1 MVITL
6 KNNKNVDL
14 KWSFLVLEYLEEYST
29 DEGSGIVQVRKDIKR
44 NKNQLKITN
53 HLTYAIIRANIDE
66 PLTYRE
72 TLSLVNMKDYNKIV
86 KFIEDNLY
94 ELDEFKKKD
103 RNYTQVQ
110 KKKKKK

>member
-6 KNNKNVDL
+6 KNNKKLDL

-29 DEGSGIVQVRKDIKR
+29 DEGSGIVQIRKDISRK
-44 NKNQLKITN
+44 KNQLKIYN
-53 HLTYAIIRANIDE
+53 FFTYAIIRANIDE

-72 TLSLVNMKDYNKIV
+72 AVSLVEFKDYQKIV
-86 KFIEDNLY
+86 KFIENNLH
-94 ELDEFKKKD
+94 ELEEFKKKD

>member
-6 KNNKNVDL
+6 KNNKKLDL

-29 DEGSGIVQVRKDIKR
+29 DEGSGIVQIRKDISKK
-44 NKNQLKITN
+44 KNQLKIYN
-53 HLTYAIIRANIDE
+53 FFTYAIIRANIDE
-66 PLTYRE
+66 PLTYIE
-72 TLSLVNMKDYNKIV
+72 AVSLVEFKDYKKIV
-86 KFIEDNLY
+86 NFIENNLH
-94 ELDEFKKKD
+94 ELEEFKKKD

>member
-6 KNNKNVDL
+6 KNNKKLDL

-29 DEGSGIVQVRKDIKR
+29 DEGSGIVQIRKDISKK
-44 NKNQLKITN
+44 KNQLKIYN
-53 HLTYAIIRANIDE
+53 FFTYAIIRANIDE

-72 TLSLVNMKDYNKIV
+72 AVNLVEFKDYQKIV
-86 KFIEDNLY
+86 KFIENNLH
-94 ELDEFKKKD
+94 ELEEFKKKD
-103 RNYTQVQ
+103 RNYTQAP

>member
-6 KNNKNVDL
+6 KNNKKLDL

-29 DEGSGIVQVRKDIKR
+29 DEGSGIVQIRKDISKK
-44 NKNQLKITN
+44 KNQLKIYN
-53 HLTYAIIRANIDE
+53 FFTYAIIRANIDE

-72 TLSLVNMKDYNKIV
+72 AVSLVEFKDYQKIV
-86 KFIEDNLY
+86 KFIENNLH
-94 ELDEFKKKD
+94 ELEEFKKKD

>member
-6 KNNKNVDL
+6 KNNKKLDL

-29 DEGSGIVQVRKDIKR
+29 DEGSGIVQIRKDISKK
-44 NKNQLKITN
+44 KNQLKIYN
-53 HLTYAIIRANIDE
+53 FFTYAIIRANLDE

-72 TLSLVNMKDYNKIV
+72 AVSLVEFKDYQKIV
-86 KFIEDNLY
+86 KFIENNLH
-94 ELDEFKKKD
+94 ELEEFKKKD
-103 RNYTQVQ
+103 RKYTQVQ

>member
-6 KNNKNVDL
+6 KNNKKLDL

-29 DEGSGIVQVRKDIKR
+29 DEGSGIVQIRKDISKK
-44 NKNQLKITN
+44 KNQLKIYN
-53 HLTYAIIRANIDE
+53 FFTYAIIRANIDE

-72 TLSLVNMKDYNKIV
+72 AVSLVEFKDYQKIV
-86 KFIEDNLY
+86 KFIENNLH
-94 ELDEFKKKD
+94 ELEEFKKKD
-103 RNYTQVQ
+103 RNYTQAQ

>member
-6 KNNKNVDL
+6 KNNKKLDL

-29 DEGSGIVQVRKDIKR
+29 DEGSGIVQIRKDISKK
-44 NKNQLKITN
+44 KNQLKIYN
-53 HLTYAIIRANIDE
+53 FFTYAIIRANIDE

-72 TLSLVNMKDYNKIV
+72 AVSLVEFKDYKKIV
-86 KFIEDNLY
+86 NFIENNLH
-94 ELDEFKKKD
+94 ELEEFKKKD